1 MAGTRGLAKFKG
13 SQLNGKIMRNYH
25 FDENN
30 KISEIYLDID
40 FHSHR
45 EILEDTK
52 IEVFSQVNDVA
63 VAGQSEIDITAELG
77 GKPAAINPTDEGV
90 VIGKRVELRQAGTED
105 FPLIDDDGDR
115 VYGRIEFNAG
125 TFTLK
130 FYSIQGGTETP
141 YTFATDAPNVDFRY
155 VLRTNMSVIPV
166 DAIVNGG
173 SGFVEGATDAN
184 AYMNLV
190 QLMKDIYGATGHLDN
205 DGNANLAKSIVEQIA
220 DEINARTQAD
230 LQMLADFASTDS
242 GKGAD
247 LIGVVVDPSGNYVGT
262 TVQEVLTELAQ
273 KLADTTTNLDDRV
286 TKLETEEEEE
296 VYEAT
301 GGETQYMLTK
311 GVAKPKSVLLF
322 LNGQLQA
329 PGINFEYITDGS
341 GNITGFNFAPDTLE
355 VVNGVP
361 DVLYIKYK
369 KVL

>member
-30 KISEIYLDID
+30 KISEIYLYID

-63 VAGQSEIDITAELG
+63 VAGKSEIDITAKLG

-90 VIGKRVELRQAGTED
+90 VVGKRVDLRKTGTED
-105 FPLIDDDGDR
+105 FPLIDADGDR

-141 YTFATDAPNVDFRY
+141 YMFAADAPNVDFRY

-173 SGFVEGATDAN
+173 G
-184 AYMNLV
+184 
-190 QLMKDIYGATGHLDN
+190 
-205 DGNANLAKSIVEQIA
+205 
-220 DEINARTQAD
+220 
-230 LQMLADFASTDS
+230 
-242 GKGAD
+242 
-247 LIGVVVDPSGNYVGT
+247 
-262 TVQEVLTELAQ
+262 
-273 KLADTTTNLDDRV
+273 RV
-286 TKLETEEEEE
+286 R
-296 VYEAT
+296 
-301 GGETQYMLTK
+301 
-311 GVAKPKSVLLF
+311 
-322 LNGQLQA
+322 
-329 PGINFEYITDGS
+329 
-341 GNITGFNFAPDTLE
+341 
-355 VVNGVP
+355 
-361 DVLYIKYK
+361 
-369 KVL
+369 